1 MECTL
6 PSEEQRTM
14 KTTGKLI
21 IFVFTFLFLAANA
34 YAADDSPLFEAVKKG
49 DKATVEALLAKGADV
64 NAKDEYGDTPLHKAE
79 TFGHKDLAG
88 LLLAKGADVNA
99 KTKYGWT
106 PLHTAVFS
114 GHKDFA
120 ELLLAKGA
128 DVNAKNTD
136 GYTPLHRAAEY
147 GLRDVAEFLLAKGAD
162 VNAKNTSGSTP
173 LSMAAYAGNKDVAE
187 LLLAKGA
194 DINAKDKNGNTPLQ
208 NAASNGR
215 TDVVDLLKEY
225 TLTHDRRNQR
235 ELLGHLTAQLKDS
248 PDDKVTRRYVLKLA
262 SELKPAPTIPEE
274 ARKHFVE
281 GTAIVKAAKN
291 PAQQALAAQSFG
303 EALKVAPWW
312 GDAYYNLGVA
322 QELAEKYN
330 EAEQAFNFYLLT
342 NPSAAEKREVQDR
355 IYGLSA
361 KRKLSGAK

>member
-1 MECTL
+1 M
-6 PSEEQRTM
+6 
-14 KTTGKLI
+14 
-21 IFVFTFLFLAANA
+21 
-34 YAADDSPLFEAVKKG
+34 
-49 DKATVEALLAKGADV
+49 
-64 NAKDEYGDTPLHKAE
+64 
-79 TFGHKDLAG
+79 
-88 LLLAKGADVNA
+88 
-99 KTKYGWT
+99 
-106 PLHTAVFS
+106 FS

-128 DVNAKNTD
+128 DVNAKD
-136 GYTPLHRAAEY
+136 
-147 GLRDVAEFLLAKGAD
+147 
-162 VNAKNTSGSTP
+162 TSGSTP

-225 TLTHDRRNQR
+225 TLTHDRRNPR

-291 PAQQALAAQSFG
+291 PAQQALAAEFG

-322 QELAEKYN
+322 QSCRKYN
-330 EAEQAFNFYLLT
+330 ETEQAFNFYLLA

-361 KRKLSGAK
+361 KRKLSGPNSKATGRQRESAFLPAHIRAHEKQECEAYALLQ